1 MKKLAI
7 LAAVFLSF
15 ATLVRAGGS
24 IYDIPLVDIDGNETT
39 LAQYKGKTLLIVNV
53 ASKCGYT
60 KQYKGLEELNE
71 EYKDK
76 GLVVLGFP
84 CNQFGGQEPGTEE
97 DIKEFC
103 SLTFGVSF
111 PMFSKIEV
119 NGPNRHPL
127 YEMLAGEESPF
138 PGRIGWNFS
147 KFLVDGEGEIVAR
160 FSSAVTPKSDKLVS
174 AIDKSL
180 GASQG

>member
-1 MKKLAI
+1 MKLAPVF
-7 LAAVFLSF
+7 LAVFF
-15 ATLVRAGGS
+15 AMTAHLYAAPS

-39 LAQYKGKTLLIVNV
+39 LAKYKGKTLLIVNV

-60 KQYKGLEELNE
+60 KQYKGLEALNAK
-71 EYKDK
+71 YADK

-103 SLTFGVSF
+103 SLTYGVSF

-119 NGPNRHPL
+119 NGPDRHPL
-127 YEMLAGEESPF
+127 YEKLAGETSPF

-147 KFLVDGEGEIVAR
+147 KFLVNGEGEIINR
-160 FSSAVTPKSDKLVS
+160 FSSAVAPKSDKLVA
-174 AIDKSL
+174 AIEKSL
-180 GASQG
+180 AESEG

>member
-1 MKKLAI
+1 MKKNYLLA
-7 LAAVFLSF
+7 VCFLS
-15 ATLVRAGGS
+15 LVSFMHAEKS
-24 IYDIPLVDIDGNETT
+24 LYDIPLVDIDGNETS
-39 LAQYKGKTLLIVNV
+39 LERYKGKTLLIVNV

-71 EYKDK
+71 EYGDK

-119 NGPNRHPL
+119 NGPDRHPL

-147 KFLVDGEGEIVAR
+147 KFLVNGEGEIVAR
-160 FSSAVTPKSDKLVS
+160 FSSAVAPKSEKLVS

-180 GASQG
+180 AGS